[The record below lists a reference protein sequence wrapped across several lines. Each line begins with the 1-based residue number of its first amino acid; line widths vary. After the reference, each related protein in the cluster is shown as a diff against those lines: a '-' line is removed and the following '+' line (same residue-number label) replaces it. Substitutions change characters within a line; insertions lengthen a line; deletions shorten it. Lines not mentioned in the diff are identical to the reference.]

1 MILFLTA
8 IRLGSGRL
16 PARRQA
22 TSWQRQPR
30 SLRFLRN
37 LVDLSVRPATK
48 LAFAARCGLLVAF
61 ALFCHSL
68 GAGAALFVRAA
79 PLSAMVLF
87 GALFLFTA
95 TNWLR
100 RD

>member
-8 IRLGSGRL
+8 IRLGPRRA
-16 PARRQA
+16 PARRPA
-22 TSWQRQPR
+22 TPWQRQPR
-30 SLRFLRN
+30 SVRFLQN
-37 LVDLSVRPATK
+37 LFDLSVRPATK
-48 LAFAARCGLLVAF
+48 RAFAARCGLLVGF
-61 ALFCHSL
+61 ALVCHSL

-95 TNWLR
+95 TNWQS